1 MPARGSARVVDPQKA
16 RHLLALYRRYRGY
29 LTELAARSDE
39 ALRSDFAVMG
49 GVQHY
54 LLLAIETVLDLGS
67 HVISSEGYEPPKSY
81 ADIFRVLRDE
91 GVVDAKLADRLMA
104 MARFRNVLV
113 HLYAE
118 VDEER
123 VLEILRGALGDL
135 DTLVEALRKRFA
147 SELGPPE

>member
-1 MPARGSARVVDPQKA
+1 MVDPQKV

-29 LTELAARSDE
+29 LSDLASRSDDE
-39 ALRSDFAVMG
+39 LRSDFAIMG

-54 LLLAIETVLDLGS
+54 LLLAIETVIDLGS
-67 HVISSEGYEPPKSY
+67 HVISSEGYAPPTSY
-81 ADIFRVLRDE
+81 SDVFSTLGDE
-91 GVVDAKLADRLMA
+91 GVLPPDLTDRLMG

-123 VLEILRGALGDL
+123 VLQILRGPLNDL
-135 DTLVEALRKRFA
+135 DEFVASLRERFA
-147 SELGPPE
+147 QDIEG